1 MFDKQRNSKQGQNEA
16 KGSLQESA
24 HGSATSATNSP
35 SMQPRKAAVI
45 GSGIQVNGDITGD
58 ENLVIEGKV
67 DGSVKLDANEV
78 SIGQAGQVKANVSA
92 RIVKIDGNVDGD
104 ITGQEKVVITRS
116 GNVRGNIKAPR
127 VTLEDGAI
135 FKGSIDMDPGD
146 VAAERDTAA
155 QKKTN
160 GKSLGTGQGSTQPMK
175 LEGEKDSAYSS
186 KSG

>member
-1 MFDKQRNSKQGQNEA
+1 M
-16 KGSLQESA
+16 
-24 HGSATSATNSP
+24 
-35 SMQPRKAAVI
+35 I

-67 DGSVKLDANEV
+67 DGSIKLDANEV
-78 SIGQAGQVKANVSA
+78 SVGQSGRVKADVSA
-92 RIVKIDGNVDGD
+92 RIVRIDGRVDGD
-104 ITGQEKVVITRS
+104 ITGQEKVVITKS

-127 VTLEDGAI
+127 VLLEDGAI

-146 VAAERDTAA
+146 PVTERSATSS

-160 GKSLGTGQGSTQPMK
+160 GKSMAASQAVSL
-175 LEGEKDSAYSS
+175 DSAGSDSALSSS